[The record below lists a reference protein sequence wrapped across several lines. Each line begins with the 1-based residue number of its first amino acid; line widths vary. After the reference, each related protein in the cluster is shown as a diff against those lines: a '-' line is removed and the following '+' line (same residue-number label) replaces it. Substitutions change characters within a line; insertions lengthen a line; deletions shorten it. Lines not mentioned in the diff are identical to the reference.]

1 MPDTGK
7 IDGYLYDVMQQ
18 SSSSMGT
25 SSLALKK
32 NINHKEDFLVMV
44 EFFDEK
50 QLALY
55 KNSIATLGGKIVG
68 RDKVQPILIVEAT
81 KHVIESITDIKGV
94 YTIWYDA
101 EARRL

>member
-7 IDGYLYDVMQQ
+7 LDEYLYDVMQQ

-25 SSLALKK
+25 SSLAIK
-32 NINHKEDFLVMV
+32 NNKTHKEDFLVMV
-44 EFFDEK
+44 EFFDEQK
-50 QLALY
+50 LAQY
-55 KNSIATLGGKIVG
+55 KNSISTLGGKIVG
-68 RDKVQPILIVEAT
+68 RDKIQPILIVEAT
-81 KHVIESITDIKGV
+81 KTVIESITDIEGV